1 VWEEVGTMRSR
12 EKVLNDIDRLLVIPK
27 LIEKV
32 GRQLV
37 AQRAERRTLE
47 RKLKAREAALRV
59 ELMDWD
65 QYSRAKNAED
75 RGAVIENAKHTDPNW
90 EGMQERLEQLTVAIE
105 KSQLEKEVLDHERKA
120 LKAGLER
127 EYADII
133 EQALSDQALASVVG
147 RGARA

>member
-1 VWEEVGTMRSR
+1 MRSR
-12 EKVLNDIDRLLVIPK
+12 EKVLNDIDRLLELPQ

-37 AQRAERRTLE
+37 AQRAEKRNLE
-47 RKLKAREAALRV
+47 RRVKAREAAMRV
-59 ELMDWD
+59 ELMGWD
-65 QYSRAKNAED
+65 EYRDCSNADE
-75 RGAVIENAKHTDPNW
+75 RSAVIENATHTDPNW
-90 EGMQERLEQLTVAIE
+90 EGLQERLEQLTVAIE

-133 EQALSDQALASVVG
+133 EQALSDRALASVVG
-147 RGARA
+147 RGVQA